1 MTKIGR
7 PKEYI
12 GEMKAINIKITKS
25 DHDKLK
31 RISFDTHVSIQKQ
44 VTILINGYLKKE
56 WVS

>member
-1 MTKIGR
+1 MAKIGR

-56 WVS
+56 